1 MNKPIEKTAFT
12 NAHLGVSA
20 EPLKAMTEAQFAA
33 LGAGDIVIWR
43 KMSAGDL
50 AAHFDISRPT
60 LSVHFNKLKEAGLVT
75 VERQGTS
82 LIYHLNMSIL
92 EEALSGF
99 LAFRE
104 PKS

>member
-1 MNKPIEKTAFT
+1 MGI
-12 NAHLGVSA
+12 NAVFDALSHPVRRKILQLLRKG
-20 EPLKAMTEAQFAA
+20 PL
-33 LGAGDIVIWR
+33 
-43 KMSAGDL
+43 SAGDL
-50 AAHFDISRPT
+50 AAHFDISKPT
-60 LSVHFNKLKEAGLVT
+60 LSVHFARLKDAGLVS

-104 PKS
+104 QKE

>member
-1 MNKPIEKTAFT
+1 MNAVFEALSHPVRREI
-12 NAHLGVSA
+12 
-20 EPLKAMTEAQFAA
+20 LK
-33 LGAGDIVIWR
+33 LLRSGPR
-43 KMSAGDL
+43 SAGDL
-50 AAHFDISRPT
+50 ASHFDLTKPT
-60 LSVHFNKLKEAGLVT
+60 LSVHFAKLKEAELVS

-104 PKS
+104 PKP

>member
-1 MNKPIEKTAFT
+1 MGI
-12 NAHLGVSA
+12 NAVF
-20 EPLKAMTEAQFAA
+20 EALSHPVRRQILA
-33 LGAGDIVIWR
+33 LLRRGP
-43 KMSAGDL
+43 MSAGEL
-50 AAHFDISRPT
+50 ASHFDLSKPT
-60 LSVHFNKLKEAGLVT
+60 LSVHFNRLKEAELVT

-104 PKS
+104 QKE